1 MEESPEAIRR
11 DAGLGKP
18 CEVLAKA
25 PAREQ
30 KMSDMNDSEAN
41 SEPAAPVDELSENFA
56 KLNESL
62 SEVMAGALR
71 MQMLLLE
78 DTKNMMAE
86 ISFAASAAGAR
97 DIDRSG
103 D

>member
-1 MEESPEAIRR
+1 
-11 DAGLGKP
+11 
-18 CEVLAKA
+18 
-25 PAREQ
+25 
-30 KMSDMNDSEAN
+30 
-41 SEPAAPVDELSENFA
+41 
-56 KLNESL
+56 
-62 SEVMAGALR
+62 MAGALR

>member
-1 MEESPEAIRR
+1 
-11 DAGLGKP
+11 
-18 CEVLAKA
+18 
-25 PAREQ
+25 
-30 KMSDMNDSEAN
+30 MSDMNDSGAN
-41 SEPAAPVDELSENFA
+41 SKSVEPVDELSENFA

-78 DTKNMMAE
+78 DTRNMMAE
-86 ISFAASAAGAR
+86 FSFVASAADAR
-97 DIDRSG
+97 DDDRSG